1 MSQFKERRTA
11 APHPGP
17 LVKEQFLDPLG
28 VSPEALAAQIDIDA
42 DRLADML
49 AGRSSIDVETAVR
62 LARCLQ
68 LPGERV
74 MQMQNRFDF
83 AAARALPELTALQVL
98 QPVEPPPFPDSGFL
112 VGRLGYAADDSPSGG
127 SLFFQQHLPDL
138 VVGDDYAGLHALFEG
153 DRLRIYGPDG
163 EPIWTGPILRNLDG
177 RMLLPF
183 VRVTEWQPW
192 FAGGYR
198 ADLAIGPE
206 HAAFFERMRNG

>member
-1 MSQFKERRTA
+1 MSQFKERRSA

-17 LVKEQFLDPLG
+17 IVKEQFLDPLG
-28 VSPEALAAQIDIDA
+28 VSPEALAEQIGMDA
-42 DRLADML
+42 GRLASML
-49 AGRSSIDVETAVR
+49 AGESSIDVETAVR
-62 LARCLQ
+62 LARSLQ

-83 AAARALPELTALQVL
+83 AAVRALPELTVLQVL
-98 QPVEPPPFPDSGFL
+98 RPVEPPPFPESGFL
-112 VGRLGYAADDSPSGG
+112 VGHLGHAADESPSEG
-127 SLFFQQHLPDL
+127 SLFFQEILPDL
-138 VVGDDYAGLHALFEG
+138 VVGDDYAGLHALFQG

-163 EPIWTGPILRNLDG
+163 EAIWTGPILRNLDG

-183 VRVTEWQPW
+183 ARVNEWQVW

-206 HAAFFERMRNG
+206 HAAFFERMRNA